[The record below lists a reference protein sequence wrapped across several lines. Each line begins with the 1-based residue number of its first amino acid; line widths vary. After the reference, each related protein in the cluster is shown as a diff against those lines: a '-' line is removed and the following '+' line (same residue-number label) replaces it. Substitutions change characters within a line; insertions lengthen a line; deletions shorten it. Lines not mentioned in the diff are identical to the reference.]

1 MVDKFSSDAGHLKSR
16 REDRLP
22 LQYPVKLASASGLT
36 HNISAS
42 GVFFE
47 VDEDQSPG
55 SEIAF
60 TIELQ
65 TPGGPLNLVC
75 QAQVTRVQKQ
85 NGKYGIAAK
94 IINQEFQAVADSKN
108 FPSESQV

>member
-1 MVDKFSSDAGHLKSR
+1 MNKLNRGRKTPTNRL
-16 REDRLP
+16 EDRLP
-22 LQYPVKLASASGLT
+22 SKFPIKLAETEGLT

-42 GVFFE
+42 GIFFE
-47 VDEDQSPG
+47 LEKNQTEG
-55 SEIAF
+55 SKIEF

-75 QAQVTRVQKQ
+75 QAEVVRVQEL

-94 IINQEFQAVADSKN
+94 ITSQEFQSIAVNKSN
-108 FPSESQV
+108 Q

>member
-1 MVDKFSSDAGHLKSR
+1 MNKLNRSQKTPTNRL
-16 REDRLP
+16 EDRLASHFP
-22 LQYPVKLASASGLT
+22 IKLAEAEGVT

-47 VDEDQSPG
+47 LEKNQVEG
-55 SEIAF
+55 SEIEF

-75 QAQVTRVQKQ
+75 RAEVVRVQEL

-94 IINQEFQAVADSKN
+94 ITSQEFQASTANKN
-108 FPSESQV
+108 I